1 MVKSSLMEQDDAER
15 QGAGEPR
22 DREIIESV
30 LAGHREDYRI
40 LVRRYQDVLFR
51 HAVRMTGEGDV
62 AADLVQ
68 ASLIRAYSS
77 IGHCRDRDRF
87 GAWLFRIL
95 TNACKDHLKS
105 RRRKDVRI
113 DDAAI
118 RLSSTSSP
126 EADLER
132 TETRSRVAT
141 ALEKLPA
148 TLREAFVL
156 KHVEGLPYEEIATIM
171 NTSVPALKMRVHRA
185 RELLKGLLANKDE

>member
-1 MVKSSLMEQDDAER
+1 MVRSSLIEKDDAER
-15 QGAGEPR
+15 QGAWERR
-22 DREIIESV
+22 DRDIIESV

-51 HAVRMTGEGDV
+51 HAVRMTGEADV

-68 ASLIRAYSS
+68 ASLIRAFSS

-95 TNACKDHLKS
+95 TNSCKDHLKS
-105 RRRKDVRI
+105 RRRKDVRL
-113 DDAAI
+113 DESTI
-118 RLSSTSSP
+118 RLTSTSNP
-126 EADLER
+126 DTELER
-132 TETRSRVAT
+132 SETRSQVAR

-156 KHVEGLPYEEIATIM
+156 KHVEGLPYEEIASIL

-185 RELLKGLLANKDE
+185 RELLKGLLADKHE